1 VLDIRLQPW
10 CVPPQTLTFWWVTL
24 VPSFNLGIVASA
36 YLYPVISGGT
46 LTSDA
51 TYYYRTFTANGTL
64 AVGNTSVSI
73 DYFVIA
79 GGGQGGSGSEFYDG
93 FQFWYTLSGGGGASG
108 TKAFSSAIFA
118 VNNYSVVIGGA
129 GSGSSIGAVVSATA
143 GGNGGPSAGNGGSNA
158 EFSGAVAS
166 YPSGGGGA
174 GANGN
179 GSGID
184 GGSAFSAFGNN
195 YGLGGFSQAGLRTF
209 NSPSM
214 VTNPG
219 YSAVANSG
227 SGGGGGLGSA
237 PGGLGG
243 SGRVIVR
250 YLRSAVGG

>member
-1 VLDIRLQPW
+1 M
-10 CVPPQTLTFWWVTL
+10 TL
-24 VPSFNLGIVASA
+24 VPSFNVGVVASG

-64 AVGNTSVSI
+64 AVENQSVSI

-79 GGGQGGSGSEFYDG
+79 GGGQGGPGSQFYDG
-93 FQFWYTLSGGGGASG
+93 FEYYYTLSGGGGASG

-129 GSGSSIGAVVSATA
+129 GSGSSIGSIVSVTA
-143 GGNGGPSAGNGGSNA
+143 GGNGEGAAGNGGSNA

-179 GSGID
+179 GSGIN

-195 YGLGGFSQAGLRTF
+195 YGLGGFSQTGSINF
-209 NSPSM
+209 FPVSP
-214 VTNPG
+214 NPG
-219 YSAVANSG
+219 YSGLANSG
-227 SGGGGGLGSA
+227 NGGGGGLGSA
-237 PGGLGG
+237 SGGLGG

>member
-1 VLDIRLQPW
+1 MPRLP
-10 CVPPQTLTFWWVTL
+10 
-24 VPSFNLGIVASA
+24 LGMLASA
-36 YLYPVISGGT
+36 YIYPVISGGT

-64 AVGNTSVSI
+64 AVENHSVPI

-79 GGGQGGSGSEFYDG
+79 GGGQGSSGSQFYDG
-93 FQFWYTLSGGGGASG
+93 FQYYYTLSGGGGASG

-129 GSGSSIGAVVSATA
+129 GSGSSIGSIVSVTA
-143 GGNGGPSAGNGGSNA
+143 GGNGGAAAGNGGSNA

-179 GSGID
+179 GSGIN
-184 GGSAFSAFGNN
+184 GGSVFSAFGNN
-195 YGLGGFSQAGLRTF
+195 YGLGGFSQTGSINF
-209 NSPSM
+209 FPGPS
-214 VTNPG
+214 NPG

>member
-1 VLDIRLQPW
+1 MPRLP
-10 CVPPQTLTFWWVTL
+10 
-24 VPSFNLGIVASA
+24 LGIRSSA
-36 YLYPVISGGT
+36 YIYPVISGGT

-64 AVGNTSVSI
+64 AVENHSVPI

-79 GGGQGGSGSEFYDG
+79 GGGQGGFGQEFYDG
-93 FQFWYTLSGGGGASG
+93 FEYWYTLSGGGGASG

-129 GSGSSIGAVVSATA
+129 GSGSSIGSIVSVTA
-143 GGNGGPSAGNGGSNA
+143 GGTGGGGAGNGGSNA

-184 GGSAFSAFGNN
+184 GGSAFSAFGSN
-195 YGLGGFSQAGLRTF
+195 YGLGGFSQTGFITF
-209 NSPSM
+209 NFPSGA
-214 VTNPG
+214 TNPG
-219 YSAVANSG
+219 YSAPPNSG
-227 SGGGGGLGSA
+227 SGGGGGRGNVS
-237 PGGLGG
+237 GGIGG

-250 YLRSAVGG
+250 YLRSVVGG